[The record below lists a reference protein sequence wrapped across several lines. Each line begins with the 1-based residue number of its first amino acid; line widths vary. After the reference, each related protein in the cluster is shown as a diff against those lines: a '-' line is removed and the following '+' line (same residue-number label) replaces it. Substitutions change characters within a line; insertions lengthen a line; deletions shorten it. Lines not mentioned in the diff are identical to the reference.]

1 MPLKRSGQFRIGT
14 PVGRWNLQ
22 PRNIMPLTKAGQ
34 RPFLLDVSRLIWRAW
49 SRRLPTGIDR
59 VCLAY
64 LEHYAARSHALIQ
77 KGSLRFTLNAA
88 ASDRL
93 FEMLLSGGPGIRT
106 RLTTCLARTG
116 WQRESDVRG
125 KIYLNVGHTGLDA
138 RSLPNW
144 LKRNKLRPVHLVHDL
159 IPITH
164 PHYCRAGEADRHAK
178 RMRHLL
184 ESAEGVIANSQD
196 TLDQLTHFATN
207 QRVPLPKHK
216 LVALLGTEAPQIT
229 APYGDRPSRPYFVV
243 IGTIEARKNHLLLL
257 RIWQRLVQDLGEK
270 SPILL
275 LIGQRGWEIDE
286 VAQILDQDLR
296 LQGHVVE
303 LGRCSD
309 TQMIGLLGGARAL
322 LMPSFAEGFGI
333 PVIEALQSGTPVI
346 ASDLGVFREVAGDI
360 PLYLRPDDA
369 AAWMDAIL
377 TYSAESEDRQR
388 QVSLIANYAAPSWEE
403 HFRRVDSW
411 LEDLS

>member
-1 MPLKRSGQFRIGT
+1 MPR
-14 PVGRWNLQ
+14 
-22 PRNIMPLTKAGQ
+22 Q
-34 RPFLLDVSRLIWRAW
+34 RPFLIDVSRLIWRAW
-49 SRRLPTGIDR
+49 SLRLPTGIDR

-64 LEHYAARSHALIQ
+64 LAHYGARSHAVIQ
-77 KGSLRFTLNAA
+77 KRSLRIVLNAK
-88 ASDRL
+88 ASDAL
-93 FEMLLSGGPGIRT
+93 FQLLLHGGPRMRT
-106 RLTTCLARTG
+106 KLTTCLAQTS
-116 WQRESDVRG
+116 WQRERDIRG
-125 KIYLNVGHTGLDA
+125 KLYLNVGHTGLDA
-138 RSLPNW
+138 RSLPDW
-144 LKRNKLRPVHLVHDL
+144 LKRTKLRPAYLVHDL

-164 PHYCRAGEADRHAK
+164 PHYCRAGEAGRHTK

-184 ESAEGVIANSQD
+184 ESADGVIANSQD
-196 TLDQLTHFATN
+196 TLDQLAQFAIDQN
-207 QRVPLPKHK
+207 LSLPEHK
-216 LVALLGTEAPQIT
+216 LVALLGTEALPMT
-229 APYGDRPSRPYFVV
+229 APSLDRPSRPYFVM

-257 RIWQRLVQDLGEK
+257 KIWQRLVQDLGK
-270 SPILL
+270 KAPMLL

-286 VAQILDQDLR
+286 VTQILDQDQS

-309 TQMIGLLGGARAL
+309 AQMISLLSGARAL

-346 ASDLGVFREVAGDI
+346 ASDLGVFHEVVGDI

-377 TYSAESEDRQR
+377 NYSAKSEDRQR
-388 QVSLIANYAAPSWEE
+388 QVSLIGNYTAPSWAD

-411 LEDLS
+411 LKGI

>member
-1 MPLKRSGQFRIGT
+1 MPR
-14 PVGRWNLQ
+14 
-22 PRNIMPLTKAGQ
+22 Q
-34 RPFLLDVSRLIWRAW
+34 RPFLIDVSRLIWRAW
-49 SRRLPTGIDR
+49 SLRLPTGIDR

-64 LEHYAARSHALIQ
+64 LAHYGARSHAVIQ
-77 KGSLRFTLNAA
+77 KRSLRIVLNAK
-88 ASDRL
+88 ASDAL
-93 FEMLLSGGPGIRT
+93 FQLLLHGGPRMRT
-106 RLTTCLARTG
+106 KLTTCLAQTS
-116 WQRESDVRG
+116 WQRERDIRG
-125 KIYLNVGHTGLDA
+125 KLYLNVGHTGLDA
-138 RSLPNW
+138 RSLPDW
-144 LKRNKLRPVHLVHDL
+144 LKRTKLRPAYLVHDL

-164 PHYCRAGEADRHAK
+164 PHYCRAGEAGRHTK

-184 ESAEGVIANSQD
+184 ESADGVIANSQD
-196 TLDQLTHFATN
+196 TLDQLAQFAIDQN
-207 QRVPLPKHK
+207 LSLPEHK
-216 LVALLGTEAPQIT
+216 LVALLGTEALPMT
-229 APYGDRPSRPYFVV
+229 APSLDRPSRPYFVM
-243 IGTIEARKNHLLLL
+243 IGTIEARKNHLLLFK
-257 RIWQRLVQDLGEK
+257 IWQRLVQDLGK
-270 SPILL
+270 KAPMLL

-286 VAQILDQDLR
+286 VTQILDQDQS

-309 TQMIGLLGGARAL
+309 AQMISLLSGARAL

-377 TYSAESEDRQR
+377 NYSAKSEDRQR
-388 QVSLIANYAAPSWEE
+388 QVSLIGNYTAPSWAD

-411 LEDLS
+411 LKGI

>member
-1 MPLKRSGQFRIGT
+1 MPR
-14 PVGRWNLQ
+14 
-22 PRNIMPLTKAGQ
+22 Q
-34 RPFLLDVSRLIWRAW
+34 RPFLIDVSRLIWRAW
-49 SRRLPTGIDR
+49 TRRLPTGIDR

-77 KGSLRFTLNAA
+77 KGGLRIVLNAK
-88 ASDRL
+88 ASDAL
-93 FEMLLSGGPGIRT
+93 FQLLLHGGPRIRAS
-106 RLTTCLARTG
+106 LTICLAKTG
-116 WQRESDVRG
+116 WQREKEVRG

-144 LKRNKLRPVHLVHDL
+144 LTRNKLRPVFLVHDL

-164 PHYCRAGEADRHAK
+164 PQYCRGGEAGRHSE

-196 TLDQLTHFATN
+196 TLDQLCQFATS
-207 QRVPLPKHK
+207 QSLPPPKQK
-216 LVALLGTEAPQIT
+216 IVALLGTEAQQIT
-229 APYGDRPSRPYFVV
+229 ATSADCPARPYFVV

-257 RIWQRLVQDLGEK
+257 KIWQRLVQDWGEK
-270 SPILL
+270 APTLL

-286 VAQILDQDLR
+286 VAQILDRDHS
-296 LQGHVVE
+296 LQGHVIE

-309 TQMIGLLGGARAL
+309 GQMAGLLAGARAL

-346 ASDLGVFREVAGDI
+346 ASDLCVFREVAGDI
-360 PLYLRPDDA
+360 PLYLQPDDPT
-369 AAWMDAIL
+369 AWMDTIL
-377 TYSAESEDRQR
+377 SYSAEPEDRRR
-388 QVSLIANYAAPSWEE
+388 QVSLIAHYTPPSWED
-403 HFRRVDSW
+403 HFRRVDNW
-411 LEDLS
+411 LGVLAQDGR

>member
-1 MPLKRSGQFRIGT
+1 
-14 PVGRWNLQ
+14 
-22 PRNIMPLTKAGQ
+22 MPLTKAQQ
-34 RPFLLDVSRLIWRAW
+34 RPVLLDVSRLIWRAW
-49 SRRLPTGIDR
+49 TRRLPTGIDR

-64 LEHYAARSHALIQ
+64 LEHYASCSHALIQ
-77 KGSLRFTLNAA
+77 KGSLRIVLNAK
-88 ASDRL
+88 ASDAL
-93 FEMLLSGGPGIRT
+93 FQLLLRGGPRIRIN
-106 RLTTCLARTG
+106 LTTCLAQTV
-116 WQRESDVRG
+116 WQTEKEVKG

-144 LKRNKLRPVHLVHDL
+144 LQRTKLRPVYLVHDL

-164 PHYCRAGEADRHAK
+164 PHYCRAGEASRHTK

-184 ESAEGVIANSQD
+184 ESADGIIANSQD
-196 TLDQLTHFATN
+196 TLDQLAQFAIDQN
-207 QRVPLPKHK
+207 LSPPEHK
-216 LVALLGTEAPQIT
+216 LVALLGTEALPMT
-229 APYGDRPSRPYFVV
+229 VPSLDRPSRPYFVV

-257 RIWQRLVQDLGEK
+257 KIWQRLVQDLGGK
-270 SPILL
+270 APMLL

-286 VAQILDQDLR
+286 VAQILDQDNS

-309 TQMIGLLGGARAL
+309 AQMISLLSEARAL
-322 LMPSFAEGFGI
+322 LIPSFAEGFGI
-333 PVIEALQSGTPVI
+333 PVIEALRSGTPVI

-369 AAWMDAIL
+369 ASWMDAIL
-377 TYSAESEDRQR
+377 NYSARSKDRTR
-388 QVSLIANYAAPSWEE
+388 QVSLIANYAVPNWED

-411 LEDLS
+411 LEGVS

>member
-1 MPLKRSGQFRIGT
+1 
-14 PVGRWNLQ
+14 
-22 PRNIMPLTKAGQ
+22 MPLTKAPQ
-34 RPFLLDVSRLIWRAW
+34 RPLLLDVSRLIWRAW
-49 SRRLPTGIDR
+49 TRRLPTGIDR

-64 LEHYAARSHALIQ
+64 LEHYAPRSHALIQ
-77 KGSLRFTLNAA
+77 KGGLRIVLNAK
-88 ASDRL
+88 ASDAL
-93 FEMLLSGGPGIRT
+93 FQLLLRGGPRIRT
-106 RLTTCLARTG
+106 NLTICLAKTG
-116 WQRESDVRG
+116 WQREREVRG

-144 LKRNKLRPVHLVHDL
+144 LTRNKLRPVFLVHDL

-164 PHYCRAGEADRHAK
+164 PQYCRGGEAGRHSG

-184 ESAEGVIANSQD
+184 ESADGVIANSQD
-196 TLDQLTHFATN
+196 TLDQLCQFATS
-207 QRVPLPKHK
+207 QSLPPPKQK
-216 LVALLGTEAPQIT
+216 IVALLGTEAQQIT
-229 APYGDRPSRPYFVV
+229 ATSADCPARPYFAV

-257 RIWQRLVQDLGEK
+257 KIWQRLIQDLGEK
-270 SPILL
+270 APTLL

-286 VAQILDQDLR
+286 VAQILDRDLS
-296 LQGHVVE
+296 LQGHVME

-309 TQMIGLLGGARAL
+309 SQMVGLLAGARAL

-360 PLYLRPDDA
+360 PLYLSPDDP
-369 AAWMDAIL
+369 AAWTQAIL
-377 TYSAESEDRQR
+377 SYSAGSEDRRR
-388 QVSLIANYAAPSWEE
+388 QVSLIANYAAPNWED

-411 LEDLS
+411 LEGISQNSP

>member
-1 MPLKRSGQFRIGT
+1 MPPI
-14 PVGRWNLQ
+14 
-22 PRNIMPLTKAGQ
+22 KAHQ

-49 SRRLPTGIDR
+49 TRRLPTGIDR

-64 LEHYAARSHALIQ
+64 LDHYAARSHALIQ
-77 KGSLRFTLNAA
+77 KGSLRIVLNAK
-88 ASDRL
+88 ASDAL
-93 FEMLLSGGPGIRT
+93 FQLLRHGGPRIRT
-106 RLTTCLARTG
+106 RLTACLAQTG
-116 WQRESDVRG
+116 WQRERDVRG

-144 LKRNKLRPVHLVHDL
+144 LKRTKLRPAYLVHDL

-164 PHYCRAGEADRHAK
+164 PHYCREGEAGRHTQ
-178 RMRHLL
+178 RMRHMLQ
-184 ESAEGVIANSQD
+184 SADGVIANSQD
-196 TLDQLTHFATN
+196 TLDQLAQFAIN
-207 QRVPLPKHK
+207 QNLSLPEHK
-216 LVALLGTEAPQIT
+216 LAALLGTEALHMTTPSL
-229 APYGDRPSRPYFVV
+229 DRPSRPYFVM

-257 RIWQRLVQDLGEK
+257 KIWQRLVQDLGEK
-270 SPILL
+270 APMLL

-286 VAQILDQDLR
+286 VAHILDQDQS

-309 TQMIGLLGGARAL
+309 AQMIGLLGGARAL

-333 PVIEALQSGTPVI
+333 PVIEALQAGAPVI

-369 AAWMDAIL
+369 ASWMDAIL
-377 TYSAESEDRQR
+377 NYSAKSEDRQR
-388 QVSLIANYAAPSWEE
+388 QVSLIADYAAPNWED

-411 LEDLS
+411 LEGVSQK

>member
-1 MPLKRSGQFRIGT
+1 
-14 PVGRWNLQ
+14 
-22 PRNIMPLTKAGQ
+22 MPLTKAQQ
-34 RPFLLDVSRLIWRAW
+34 RPFLIDVSRLIWRAW
-49 SRRLPTGIDR
+49 TRRLPTGIDR

-64 LEHYAARSHALIQ
+64 LEHYAPRSYALIQ
-77 KGSLRFTLNAA
+77 RGGLRIVLNAK
-88 ASDRL
+88 ASDAL
-93 FEMLLSGGPGIRT
+93 FQLLLRGGPRIRT
-106 RLTTCLARTG
+106 NLTICLAKTG
-116 WQRESDVRG
+116 WQREREVRG

-144 LKRNKLRPVHLVHDL
+144 LTRNKLRPVFLVHDL

-164 PHYCRAGEADRHAK
+164 PQYCREGEAGRHSG

-184 ESAEGVIANSQD
+184 ESADGVIANSQD
-196 TLDQLTHFATN
+196 TLDQLCQFATS
-207 QRVPLPKHK
+207 QSLPPPKQK
-216 LVALLGTEAPQIT
+216 IVALLGTEAQQIAAT
-229 APYGDRPSRPYFVV
+229 SADCPARPYFVV

-257 RIWQRLVQDLGEK
+257 KIWQRLVQDLGEK
-270 SPILL
+270 APTLL

-286 VAQILDQDLR
+286 VVQILDRDLS
-296 LQGHVVE
+296 LQGHVIE

-309 TQMIGLLGGARAL
+309 SQMAGLLGGARAL

-360 PLYLRPDDA
+360 PLYLQPDNPT
-369 AAWMDAIL
+369 AWMDAIL
-377 TYSAESEDRQR
+377 SYSEGSEDRRR
-388 QVSLIANYAAPSWEE
+388 QVSLIANYTAPNWED

-411 LEDLS
+411 LEGISQNST

>member
-1 MPLKRSGQFRIGT
+1 MPR
-14 PVGRWNLQ
+14 
-22 PRNIMPLTKAGQ
+22 Q
-34 RPFLLDVSRLIWRAW
+34 RPFLIDVSRLIWRAW
-49 SRRLPTGIDR
+49 SLRLPTGIDR

-64 LEHYAARSHALIQ
+64 LAHYGARSHAVIQ
-77 KGSLRFTLNAA
+77 KRSLRIVLNAK
-88 ASDRL
+88 ASDAL
-93 FEMLLSGGPGIRT
+93 FQLLLHGGPRIRT
-106 RLTTCLARTG
+106 KLTACLAQTG
-116 WQRESDVRG
+116 WHRERDIRG
-125 KIYLNVGHTGLDA
+125 KLYLNVGHTGLDA

-144 LKRNKLRPVHLVHDL
+144 LKRTKLRPVYLVHDL

-164 PHYCRAGEADRHAK
+164 PHYCRTGEAGRHTK

-184 ESAEGVIANSQD
+184 ESADGVIANSQD
-196 TLDQLTHFATN
+196 TLDQLAQFAIDQN
-207 QRVPLPKHK
+207 LSLPEHK
-216 LVALLGTEAPQIT
+216 LVALLGTDAPPMT
-229 APYGDRPSRPYFVV
+229 APSLDRPSRPYFVM

-257 RIWQRLVQDLGEK
+257 KIWQRLVQDLGEK
-270 SPILL
+270 APMLL

-286 VAQILDQDLR
+286 VTQILDQDNS

-309 TQMIGLLGGARAL
+309 AQMIGLLSGARAL

-369 AAWMDAIL
+369 ASWMDAIL
-377 TYSAESEDRQR
+377 NYSAKSEDRQR
-388 QVSLIANYAAPSWEE
+388 QVSLIANYAAPNWED
-403 HFRRVDSW
+403 HFQRVDSW
-411 LEDLS
+411 LEGISQNSR

>member
-1 MPLKRSGQFRIGT
+1 MPLI
-14 PVGRWNLQ
+14 
-22 PRNIMPLTKAGQ
+22 KAHQ

-49 SRRLPTGIDR
+49 TRRLPTGIDR

-77 KGSLRFTLNAA
+77 KGSLRIVLNAK
-88 ASDRL
+88 ASDAL
-93 FEMLLSGGPGIRT
+93 FQLLCHGGPRIRT
-106 RLTTCLARTG
+106 SLTACLAQTG
-116 WQRESDVRG
+116 WQRERDIRG
-125 KIYLNVGHTGLDA
+125 KLYLNVGHTGLDA

-144 LKRNKLRPVHLVHDL
+144 LKRTKLRPVYLVHDL

-164 PHYCRAGEADRHAK
+164 PHYCREGEAGRHTQ
-178 RMRHLL
+178 RMRHMLQ
-184 ESAEGVIANSQD
+184 SADGVIANSQD
-196 TLDQLTHFATN
+196 TLDQLAQFAIN
-207 QRVPLPKHK
+207 QNLSLPEHK
-216 LVALLGTEAPQIT
+216 LAALLGTEALHMTTPSL
-229 APYGDRPSRPYFVV
+229 DRPSRPYFVM

-257 RIWQRLVQDLGEK
+257 KIWQRLVQDLGEK
-270 SPILL
+270 APMLL

-286 VAQILDQDLR
+286 VAHILDQDQS

-309 TQMIGLLGGARAL
+309 AQMIGLLGGARAL

-333 PVIEALQSGTPVI
+333 PVIEALQAGAPVI

-369 AAWMDAIL
+369 ASWMDAIL
-377 TYSAESEDRQR
+377 NYSAKSEDRQR
-388 QVSLIANYAAPSWEE
+388 QVSLIADYAAPNWED

-411 LEDLS
+411 LEGVSQK